1 MLRKQM
7 YFLAEWFPPSL
18 LFTALLLW
26 AAVLLAA
33 AKPAFAALNR
43 RSGAVV
49 AAAAYLA
56 VLWGLN
62 AGLGGGQLAG
72 MSYHLLGINLL
83 TLMFGLPAALWL
95 GTLLLVP
102 YLGLHG
108 ADNLY
113 AAGLN
118 ALFVLLPAATV
129 NFLFRRLSS
138 GLPDNLFI
146 YIFLNGFLAA
156 AAGMLLTGL
165 SVVALLQFAGVF
177 AAETLWQ
184 SAFPVFFLLAWGEAF
199 LSGILTA
206 VFVALRPQWLATFDD
221 TRFLRAENSIWK

>member
-1 MLRKQM
+1 M

>member
-1 MLRKQM
+1 M
-7 YFLAEWFPPSL
+7 YFLAEWFTPTL
-18 LFTALLLW
+18 LSAALLLW

-33 AKPAFAALNR
+33 AKPAFSALRR
-43 RSGAVV
+43 RSGAAL

-62 AGLGGGQLAG
+62 AGLGSGQLAG

-83 TLMFGLPAALWL
+83 TLMLGLPAALWL
-95 GTLLLVP
+95 GTLLLVS
-102 YLGLHG
+102 YLGLYG
-108 ADNLY
+108 AENLY

-118 ALFVLLPAATV
+118 ALFVLLPAAAANLV
-129 NFLFRRLSS
+129 FRRLSS
-138 GLPDNLFI
+138 KLPDNLFI

-165 SVVALLQFAGVF
+165 SVVLLLQFAGVF
-177 AAETLWQ
+177 AAEALWQ

-199 LSGILTA
+199 LSGIFTA

>member
-1 MLRKQM
+1 M

-138 GLPDNLFI
+138 GLPANQFI

>member
-1 MLRKQM
+1 M
-7 YFLAEWFPPSL
+7 YFLAAWFAPAL

-108 ADNLY
+108 AENLY
-113 AAGLN
+113 VSGLN

-138 GLPDNLFI
+138 ELPDNLFI

-165 SVVALLQFAGVF
+165 SVVALLQFADVF

>member
-1 MLRKQM
+1 M
-7 YFLAEWFPPSL
+7 YFLAAWFAPSL

-108 ADNLY
+108 AENLY
-113 AAGLN
+113 VSGLN

-138 GLPDNLFI
+138 ELPDNLFI

-165 SVVALLQFAGVF
+165 SVVALLQFADVF